1 MEKTNNKKK
10 PEQKSPNPAPTLA
23 TVAVCLFAIVVLQG
37 IAAVTK
43 TEIPIIV
50 YAIIA
55 GILFG
60 IGNVK
65 NLIGGGG
72 KDE

>member
-1 MEKTNNKKK
+1 MAKGTKK
-10 PEQKSPNPAPTLA
+10 PDTAPTLA
-23 TVAVCLFAIVVLQG
+23 TVIICLVAIVALQG
-37 IAAVTK
+37 IAAWTK
-43 TEIPIIV
+43 TEVPLIV
-50 YAIIA
+50 HAIIA
-55 GILFG
+55 GVLFG